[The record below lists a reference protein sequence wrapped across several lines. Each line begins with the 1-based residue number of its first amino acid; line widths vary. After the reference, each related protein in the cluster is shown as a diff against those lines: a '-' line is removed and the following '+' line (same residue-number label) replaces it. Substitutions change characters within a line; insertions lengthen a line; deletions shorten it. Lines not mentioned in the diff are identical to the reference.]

1 MFKQPIQCL
10 CLAVISPEQDLL
22 GVAEIAGTKTMIC
35 SLNKSI
41 LKRVN
46 FELYI
51 DAINMREM
59 TRVIPLYA
67 PKTVPVTALLNA
79 I

>member
-1 MFKQPIQCL
+1 
-10 CLAVISPEQDLL
+10 
-22 GVAEIAGTKTMIC
+22 MIC
-35 SLNKSI
+35 SLLNQVYLKK
-41 LKRVN
+41 KRVN

>member
-22 GVAEIAGTKTMIC
+22 GLAEIAGTKTMIC
-35 SLNKSI
+35 SLLNQVYLKK
-41 LKRVN
+41 KRVN

-67 PKTVPVTALLNA
+67 PKAVPLHF
-79 I
+79 

>member
-35 SLNKSI
+35 SLLNQVYLKK
-41 LKRVN
+41 KRVN

-51 DAINMREM
+51 DAINTREM

-67 PKTVPVTALLNA
+67 PKAVPLHF
-79 I
+79 